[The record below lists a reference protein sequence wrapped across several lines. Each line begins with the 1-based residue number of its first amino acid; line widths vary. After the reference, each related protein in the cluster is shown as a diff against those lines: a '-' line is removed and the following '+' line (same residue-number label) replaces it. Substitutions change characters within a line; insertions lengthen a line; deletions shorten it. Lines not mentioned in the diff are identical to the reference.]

1 MLLDWLKERLLI
13 GWLPRRLRR
22 DWRHVLDLRAALL
35 LLVQLATLLRRLRRL
50 LHMEHTRRHRRSVR
64 PPRTHLHAT
73 NHLGPAALLQQRAIK
88 SLSQRSR
95 NVNVDL

>member
-13 GWLPRRLRR
+13 GWLRRRLWR
-22 DWRHVLDLRAALL
+22 DWRHVLDLRAAVL

-64 PPRTHLHAT
+64 SAPITLAAT
-73 NHLGPAALLQQRAIK
+73 NYLGCVAATKEPKILARDFAL
-88 SLSQRSR
+88 
-95 NVNVDL
+95 